1 MLIFLNLGHFRSI
14 LAYVPTVSSMIARTL
29 LLSMTLLLGGCDLID
44 QLMADP
50 KAIQKEADAKAIG
63 SACRYGMRSI
73 EDCYA
78 MNDKASKSAIFT
90 GWKEMDQYMREN
102 KIEGVESKV
111 TKAETPGPVAA
122 DEQVVS
128 EPAKGKKDAAD
139 AKTKVKPK
147 TTDKAETAAH

>member
-1 MLIFLNLGHFRSI
+1 
-14 LAYVPTVSSMIARTL
+14 MIARTL

-63 SACRYGMRSI
+63 SACRHGLRSI
-73 EDCYA
+73 EDCYTL
-78 MNDKASKSAIFT
+78 NDKASKSAIFN

-111 TKAETPGPVAA
+111 TKAEIPGPVAS

-128 EPAKGKKDAAD
+128 EPAKGKKDTAD
-139 AKTKVKPK
+139 AKTKAKLK
-147 TTDKAETAAH
+147 AADKAEPATH

>member
-1 MLIFLNLGHFRSI
+1 
-14 LAYVPTVSSMIARTL
+14 MISRTL
-29 LLSMTLLLGGCDLID
+29 ILSVTLLLGGCDLID

-63 SACRYGMRSI
+63 SACRHGLRSI
-73 EDCYA
+73 EDCYIL
-78 MNDKASKSAIFT
+78 NDKASKSAIFN

-111 TKAETPGPVAA
+111 TKAEIPGPVAA

-128 EPAKGKKDAAD
+128 EPAKGKKDTAD
-139 AKTKVKPK
+139 AKTKAKPK
-147 TTDKAETAAH
+147 VADKAEPATP

>member
-1 MLIFLNLGHFRSI
+1 
-14 LAYVPTVSSMIARTL
+14 
-29 LLSMTLLLGGCDLID
+29 MTLLLGGCDLLD

-63 SACRYGMRSI
+63 SACRHGLRSI
-73 EDCYA
+73 EDCYTL
-78 MNDKASKSAIFT
+78 NDKASKSAIFN

-111 TKAETPGPVAA
+111 TKAEIPGPVAS

-139 AKTKVKPK
+139 AKTKAKPK
-147 TTDKAETAAH
+147 AADKAEPATH

>member
-1 MLIFLNLGHFRSI
+1 
-14 LAYVPTVSSMIARTL
+14 MIARAL
-29 LLSMTLLLGGCDLID
+29 LLSMTLFLGGCDLID

-73 EDCYA
+73 EDCYI
-78 MNDKASKSAIFT
+78 MNDKASKSAVFN

-111 TKAETPGPVAA
+111 KKAETPGSVAA

-128 EPAKGKKDAAD
+128 ESAKGKKDSPD
-139 AKTKVKPK
+139 NKSKAKPNTA
-147 TTDKAETAAH
+147 DKAEPAAH

>member
-1 MLIFLNLGHFRSI
+1 
-14 LAYVPTVSSMIARTL
+14 MIARTL

-63 SACRYGMRSI
+63 SACRHGLRSI
-73 EDCYA
+73 EDCYTL
-78 MNDKASKSAIFT
+78 NDKASKSAIFN

-111 TKAETPGPVAA
+111 TKAEIPGPVAS

-128 EPAKGKKDAAD
+128 EPAKGKKDTAD
-139 AKTKVKPK
+139 AKTKAKPK
-147 TTDKAETAAH
+147 AADKAEPATH